1 MKLVFATHNNNK
13 LDEVKDLLSNSFE
26 ILSLKDIGFKEE
38 ITEEKKTII
47 ENSKIKCIAV
57 KQKTGYDC
65 FADDTG
71 LEVEALDGAPGVLSK
86 RFAGLNATSE
96 DNINKL
102 LYLLKKETNRN
113 ARFKTVISLNIN
125 GSIKTFEGIC
135 NGTISTKR
143 MGKSG
148 FGYDP
153 IFIPIGSKRSFGQ
166 MTVQEKNIIAHR
178 SIAVFK
184 LVNFLTNLYQINEIS
199 I

>member
-1 MKLVFATHNNNK
+1 MKLVFATHNDNK
-13 LDEVKDLLSNSFE
+13 LKEVKELLSNTFE
-26 ILSLKDIGFKEE
+26 IYSLNDIGFKNE
-38 ITEEKKTII
+38 IPENKNTII
-47 ENSKIKCIAV
+47 ENSKIKCKVV
-57 KQKTGYDC
+57 KDSTGYDC

-71 LEVEALDGAPGVLSK
+71 LEVEILDGAPGVHSK
-86 RFAGLNATSE
+86 RFAGLNASSDE
-96 DNINKL
+96 NIDKL
-102 LYLLKKETNRN
+102 LGLLKNKSNRN
-113 ARFKTVISLNIN
+113 AQFKTVISLNID